1 MKEIVLTN
9 RNLKVVILP
18 YGGIIKE
25 LWYKGTNVVLSKKN
39 ANEYL
44 DNPWYMGACIG
55 RYAGRLTSEYTID
68 QNRYTFKNEQAI
80 QLHGGTKGWDKAVWK
95 VYDLFHGTVPHV
107 ILEHECLEQDSGHP
121 GDVSVLLKYSL
132 YENILQIEYKAKTT
146 KPTPINITNHSYFNL
161 SGAPNL
167 GDHELM
173 IQSDGVLE
181 LDSKLVPTGIIN
193 KVKKTDFD
201 RNKSRPI
208 GASRYDDCFV
218 LREKETSNM
227 RLRANSTKIQ
237 MDLITDQPGLVVF
250 NPKELNGICFE
261 AQKFSNA
268 PNLPHFP
275 NTIVRPDERYTQ
287 KTHYIFSNFKSS
299 I

>member
-9 RNLKVVILP
+9 HDLKVIILP

-25 LWYKGTNVVLSKKN
+25 LWYKGTNVVLGKKN
-39 ANEYL
+39 AEEYL

-55 RYAGRLTSEYTID
+55 RYAGRLASEYTID
-68 QNRYTFKNEQAI
+68 QVRYTHKKGNAI
-80 QLHGGTKGWDKAVWK
+80 QLHGGAQGWDKAVWK
-95 VYDLFHGTVPHV
+95 IYDLFHGTVPHV
-107 ILEHECLEQDSGHP
+107 VLEYNCLEKDIGHP

-132 YENILQIEYKAKTT
+132 RKNTLQLEYKAKTT
-146 KPTPINITNHSYFNL
+146 RPTPINLTNHSYFNL

-173 IQSDGVLE
+173 IQADEVLE
-181 LDSKLVPTGIIN
+181 LDHNLLPTGVIN
-193 KVKKTDFD
+193 TVKKTDFD
-201 RNKSRPI
+201 RNDLRSI
-208 GASRYDDCFV
+208 GQSRYDDCFV
-218 LREKETSNM
+218 LREKEAVNL
-227 RLRANSTKIQ
+227 RLKANSTKIQ

-268 PNLPHFP
+268 PNIPHFP
-275 NTIVRPDERYTQ
+275 NTILGPGERYTQ
-287 KTHYIFSNFKSS
+287 KTQFIFSNF
-299 I
+299 

>member
-9 RNLKVVILP
+9 HDLKVIILP

-25 LWYKGTNVVLSKKN
+25 LWYKGTNVVLGKKN
-39 ANEYL
+39 AEEYL

-55 RYAGRLTSEYTID
+55 RYAGRLASEYTID
-68 QNRYTFKNEQAI
+68 QVRHTHKKGNAI
-80 QLHGGTKGWDKAVWK
+80 QLHGGAQGWDKAVWK
-95 VYDLFHGTVPHV
+95 IYDLFHGTVPHV
-107 ILEHECLEQDSGHP
+107 VLEYNCLEKDIGHP

-132 YENILQIEYKAKTT
+132 RENTLQLEYKAKTT
-146 KPTPINITNHSYFNL
+146 RPTPINLTNHSYFNL

-173 IQSDGVLE
+173 IQADEVLE
-181 LDSKLVPTGIIN
+181 LDHNLLPTGVIN
-193 KVKKTDFD
+193 TVKKTDFD
-201 RNKSRPI
+201 RNDLRSI
-208 GASRYDDCFV
+208 GQSRYDDCFV
-218 LREKETSNM
+218 LREKEAVNL
-227 RLRANSTKIQ
+227 RLKANSTKIQ

-268 PNLPHFP
+268 PNIPHFP
-275 NTIVRPDERYTQ
+275 NTILGPGERYTQ
-287 KTHYIFSNFKSS
+287 KTQFIFSNF
-299 I
+299 

>member
-1 MKEIVLTN
+1 MKEITLTN
-9 RNLKVVILP
+9 RDLKVVILP

-25 LWYKGTNVVLSKKN
+25 LWYKGTNVVLGKKN
-39 ANEYL
+39 AHEYL
-44 DNPWYMGACIG
+44 DNPWHMGVCIG

-68 QNRYTFKNEQAI
+68 QDRYTHIKKPAI
-80 QLHGGTKGWDKAVWK
+80 QLHGGKHGWDKAVWK
-95 VYDLFHGTVPHV
+95 IYDLYHGIGPHV
-107 ILEHECLEQDSGHP
+107 VLEHECLEQDCGHP
-121 GDVSVLLKYSL
+121 GDVSVLLQYSL
-132 YENILQIEYKAKTT
+132 RENTLLIEYKAKTT

-161 SGAPNL
+161 SDAPNL

-173 IQSDGVLE
+173 IQSDEVLE
-181 LDSKLVPTGIIN
+181 LDSNLVPTGRIN

-208 GASRYDDCFV
+208 GTSRYDDCFV
-218 LREKETSNM
+218 LREKETSSM
-227 RLRANSTKIQ
+227 RLKATSTKIQ

-250 NPKELNGICFE
+250 NPEELNGICFE

-275 NTIVRPDERYTQ
+275 NTIVRPYKRYTQ
-287 KTHYIFSNFKSS
+287 KTQYVFSKF
-299 I
+299 

>member
-9 RNLKVVILP
+9 HDLKVIILP

-25 LWYKGTNVVLSKKN
+25 LWYKGTNVVLGKKN
-39 ANEYL
+39 VEEYL

-55 RYAGRLTSEYTID
+55 RYAGRLASEYTID
-68 QNRYTFKNEQAI
+68 QVRYTHKKENAI
-80 QLHGGTKGWDKAVWK
+80 QLHGGTQGWDKAVWK
-95 VYDLFHGTVPHV
+95 IYDLFHGTVPHV
-107 ILEHECLEQDSGHP
+107 VLEYDCLEKDSGHP

-132 YENILQIEYKAKTT
+132 RENTLQLEYKAKTT
-146 KPTPINITNHSYFNL
+146 RATPINLTNHSYFNL

-173 IQSDGVLE
+173 IQADEVLE
-181 LDSKLVPTGIIN
+181 LDHNLLPTGVIN
-193 KVKKTDFD
+193 TVKKTDFD
-201 RNKSRPI
+201 RNDLRSI
-208 GASRYDDCFV
+208 GQSRYDDCFV
-218 LREKETSNM
+218 LRKKEAVNL
-227 RLRANSTKIQ
+227 RLKANSTKIQ

-268 PNLPHFP
+268 PNIPHFP
-275 NTIVRPDERYTQ
+275 NTIVKPGERYTQ
-287 KTHYIFSNFKSS
+287 KTQFIFSNF
-299 I
+299 

>member
-9 RNLKVVILP
+9 HDLKVIILP

-25 LWYKGTNVVLSKKN
+25 LWYKGTNVVLGKKN
-39 ANEYL
+39 AEDYL

-55 RYAGRLTSEYTID
+55 RYAGRLASEYTID
-68 QNRYTFKNEQAI
+68 QVRYTHKKRNAI
-80 QLHGGTKGWDKAVWK
+80 QLHGGAQGWDKVVWK
-95 VYDLFHGTVPHV
+95 IYDLFHGTVPHV
-107 ILEHECLEQDSGHP
+107 VLEYDCLEKDSGHP

-132 YENILQIEYKAKTT
+132 RENTLQLEYKAKTT
-146 KPTPINITNHSYFNL
+146 RATPINLTNHSYFNL

-173 IQSDGVLE
+173 IQADEILE
-181 LDSKLVPTGIIN
+181 LDHNLLPTGVIN
-193 KVKKTDFD
+193 TVKKTDFD
-201 RNKSRPI
+201 RNDLRSI
-208 GASRYDDCFV
+208 GQSRYDDCFV
-218 LREKETSNM
+218 LREKEAVNL
-227 RLRANSTKIQ
+227 RLKANSTKIQ

-268 PNLPHFP
+268 PNISHFP
-275 NTIVRPDERYTQ
+275 NTIVRPGERYTQ
-287 KTHYIFSNFKSS
+287 KTQFIFSNF
-299 I
+299 